1 MNGPSLEYDF
11 LEGSINA
18 LNNNPLISLN
28 ESDSPIISDF
38 HSINYIF
45 DQDNIKEMSIPTSLD
60 KIKIEFQNLEESS
73 TNLKTLLLPKFFS
86 YDEIMNLVST
96 ICTNNKIKNKL
107 KKGRSIEESFGY
119 DYMSRLLKKR
129 KREDNNINLFNGEE
143 KKK

>member
-38 HSINYIF
+38 HSINNYIF

-96 ICTNNKIKNKL
+96 ICTNNKIRNKL

-129 KREDNNINLFNGEE
+129 KREIGRAHV
-143 KKK
+143 